1 MVLNLACVLAM
12 WQIVVFSSCN
22 MLHILPMYFEHVVS
36 FRFGIQTTL
45 GLYASLSSLL
55 QAALGHETTVCV
67 TFGARWRDT
76 YFCRCHGC
84 STITCVTRIMGAS
97 SLAIRFSLWFGAH
110 PTAAMS
116 GLRDVDSQR
125 WRLRMPC
132 LPVALDLWRAGCAIS
147 CRMCVAASFV
157 WRSRLRFSLFVSS
170 LYRSR
175 LCRGAT
181 SRSARAANSDG

>member
-1 MVLNLACVLAM
+1 
-12 WQIVVFSSCN
+12 
-22 MLHILPMYFEHVVS
+22 MLHILPMYFEYVVS
-36 FRFGIQTTL
+36 FRFGIQTTV

-55 QAALGHETTVCV
+55 QAALGLETTVCV

-76 YFCRCHGC
+76 YVCRFHGC
-84 STITCVTRIMGAS
+84 CTITCFTIILGAS
-97 SLAIRFSLWFGAH
+97 SLAIQFSMWFGAH

-116 GLRDVDSQR
+116 GLRDVEFQR

-147 CRMCVAASFV
+147 CRMCVAASFD

-175 LCRGAT
+175 LCRATT

>member
-1 MVLNLACVLAM
+1 
-12 WQIVVFSSCN
+12 

-36 FRFGIQTTL
+36 FRFGIQPTL

-76 YFCRCHGC
+76 YFCRFHGC
-84 STITCVTRIMGAS
+84 YTITCFTNILGAS
-97 SLAIRFSLWFGAH
+97 SLAIRFSMWFGAH
-110 PTAAMS
+110 PRAAMP

-125 WRLRMPC
+125 WRFRMPC
-132 LPVALDLWRAGCAIS
+132 LPVALDLWRVGCAIS
-147 CRMCVAASFV
+147 CRMCVAASCV

-181 SRSARAANSDG
+181 SRSARAANSNG